1 MTIVVVLVAHR
12 IDPTL
17 FPGTPGSRVV
27 FGAIAGMVVI
37 IGDLVESAL
46 KRSAA
51 AKDSGTL
58 IPGRGG
64 ILDSIDSPIF
74 LAPAFY
80 YLYRLLF
87 L

>member
-1 MTIVVVLVAHR
+1 
-12 IDPTL
+12 
-17 FPGTPGSRVV
+17 
-27 FGAIAGMVVI
+27 MVVI